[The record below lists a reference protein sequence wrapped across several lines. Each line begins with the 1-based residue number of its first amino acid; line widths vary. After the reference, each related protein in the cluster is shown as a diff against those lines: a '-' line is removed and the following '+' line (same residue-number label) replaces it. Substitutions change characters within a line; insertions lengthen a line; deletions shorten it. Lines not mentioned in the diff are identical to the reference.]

1 MHSTLRLSAL
11 SLVAVVALAACA
23 GGGAAGQPS
32 VVAAPSAP
40 AATPVATPN
49 HTPLPIPPTASP
61 DPVTDQLLIHLETA
75 TRHDVSIEILDDGH
89 HVVAAR
95 SGHPGD
101 GASVPFGTVEA
112 RNLDPRTVQFTWSD
126 TPGDATL
133 GLYVSE
139 RADVVLVIRPERQG
153 GDAIA
158 FDRVLAVEFD
168 RPVDGASLQL
178 GILEGLDTAG

>member
-1 MHSTLRLSAL
+1 MHSPIRLSAL
-11 SLVAVVALAACA
+11 AFLAVVGLAACA
-23 GGGAAGQPS
+23 
-32 VVAAPSAP
+32 VVSGRP
-40 AATPVATPN
+40 AAPVATPDSTP
-49 HTPLPIPPTASP
+49 HATPTQAPLPSTPPDASP
-61 DPVTDQLLIHLETA
+61 DPAGGQLLVHLDTA
-75 TRHDVSIEILDDGH
+75 TRDDVSIEMLDDGH

-112 RNLDPRTVQFTWSD
+112 RNLDARSLQLTWSD

-139 RADVVLVIRPERQG
+139 RADVVLVIRPERQA

-158 FDRVLAVEFD
+158 FDRVLIVEFD
-168 RPVDGASLQL
+168 RPIDAGRLQL
-178 GILEGLDTAG
+178 GVQEGLDTAG

>member
-1 MHSTLRLSAL
+1 MHSPLRLSAL
-11 SLVAVVALAACA
+11 AVLAVVGLAACA
-23 GGGAAGQPS
+23 VAGGR
-32 VVAAPSAP
+32 P
-40 AATPVATPN
+40 AAPVATSDPTQ
-49 HTPLPIPPTASP
+49 HSTPSQTPLPSTAPEASP
-61 DPVTDQLLIHLETA
+61 DPVGGQPLVHLETA
-75 TRHDVSIEILDDGH
+75 TGDDVSVEMLDDGH

-112 RNLDPRTVQFTWSD
+112 RNLDPRTVQLTWSD

-139 RADVVLVIRPERQG
+139 RADIVLVIRPERDA

-158 FDRVLAVEFD
+158 FDRVLIVEFD
-168 RPVDGASLQL
+168 HPVDAGRLQV
-178 GILEGLDTAG
+178 GMQEGLDTAG